1 MESTARLAGNFV
13 AVEVVGFP
21 VDGGILVSLNEG
33 QVVRH
38 KMSHGP
44 PILDTVDLD
53 LVD

>member
-1 MESTARLAGNFV
+1 MESTARQAGNFV
-13 AVEVVGFP
+13 AVGAVGFL
-21 VDGGILVSLNEG
+21 VDGGILVSLDKG

-44 PILDTVDLD
+44 PILDAVDLN